1 MLLSKGAKV
10 YIADRSD
17 EKSKSTIEELKE
29 ETGKSLVSFIN
40 LDLSDLASI
49 KTAVE
54 EFRRSE
60 TTLHTLY
67 NNA

>member
-1 MLLSKGAKV
+1 MC
-10 YIADRSD
+10 
-17 EKSKSTIEELKE
+17 TIEELKE
-29 ETGKSLVSFIN
+29 ETGKSLVSFLN